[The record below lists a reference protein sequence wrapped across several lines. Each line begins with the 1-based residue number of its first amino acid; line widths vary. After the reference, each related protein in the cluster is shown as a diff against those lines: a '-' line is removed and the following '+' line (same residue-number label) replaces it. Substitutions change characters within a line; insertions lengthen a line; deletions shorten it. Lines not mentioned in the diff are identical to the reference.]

1 MLKHLYHEPEHTEQ
15 TINNMNKQDVIL
27 TLFTP
32 EEREDLL
39 KLPDQWEKRNRNI
52 VNRGVNERYMIKK
65 DGTTVDLYNQS
76 FITLRTAMIRMSELL
91 TYAKNH
97 PNDRVLGMEIR
108 TMIMNLEKEFN
119 ISEIE

>member
-1 MLKHLYHEPEHTEQ
+1 MLKHLYHEPKHTEQ
-15 TINNMNKQDVIL
+15 IVNHMNKQEVIL
-27 TLFTP
+27 TLFTA

-65 DGTTVDLYNQS
+65 DGTVIDLYNFS
-76 FITLRTAMIRMSELL
+76 FITLRMAMLRMAQLL
-91 TYAKNH
+91 ITAKNK

>member
-1 MLKHLYHEPEHTEQ
+1 
-15 TINNMNKQDVIL
+15 MNKQEVIL
-27 TLFTP
+27 TLFTA

-65 DGTTVDLYNQS
+65 DGTVIDLYNFS
-76 FITLRTAMIRMSELL
+76 FITLRMAMLRMAQLL
-91 TYAKNH
+91 ITAKNK

>member
-1 MLKHLYHEPEHTEQ
+1 
-15 TINNMNKQDVIL
+15 MNKQEVIL
-27 TLFTP
+27 TLFTA